1 MTMPPVPD
9 PGSIPGGTLW
19 VFAYGSLM
27 WRPDFPYREKASVVV
42 HGYHRAL
49 CMYSYQ
55 YRGTKQRPGL
65 IFGLDRGGSCRGL
78 AFRIAKSRTVEVLE
92 KLWRRE
98 MVTAIYRP
106 RWLSTALPDGRA
118 VRVLAFVADPAHE
131 QYAGRPSDDEALRL
145 VLQGKGSVGP
155 CLDYIE
161 NTLQHL
167 EELGIHDPHLRR
179 IINLAASAGR
189 KT

>member
-1 MTMPPVPD
+1 MTMPPVPHPD
-9 PGSIPGGTLW
+9 MIPGGTLW

-27 WRPDFPYREKASVVV
+27 WRPDFPYREKVSVRV

-49 CMYSYQ
+49 CMYSFQ

-65 IFGLDRGGSCRGL
+65 VFGLDRGGSCRGV
-78 AFRIAKSRTVEVLE
+78 AFRIAKSRTAEVLE

-106 RWLSTALPDGRA
+106 RWLRTALPDERRL
-118 VRVLAFVADPAHE
+118 RVLAFVADPAHE

-145 VLQGKGSVGP
+145 VLQGKGSAGP
-155 CLDYIE
+155 CLDYIR
-161 NTLQHL
+161 NTLAHL

-179 IINLAASAGR
+179 IVSKAEAGQG
-189 KT
+189 K